1 MRREISVNYFTSWN
15 MVMLVAELGSLGIC
29 PLRDLT
35 LIQAPRASQWL
46 FAPHFPKLKLRTGSD
61 ATPEFQETAAEVP
74 LA

>member
-35 LIQAPRASQWL
+35 LIQGPRASQQP
-46 FAPHFPKLKLRTGSD
+46 FPPHFPKFTLRTGSD
-61 ATPEFQETAAEVP
+61 ATPAFHRIASGVP
-74 LA
+74 LP